1 MYKLPVWGTVSTVY
15 AFIWH
20 ERMAWFKFA
29 LALLTLVLIGF
40 ALMMLQVFGISLLSE
55 NAEGNGL
62 VIVLLGLI
70 ILFFLAYAA
79 LFLTFTVAW
88 HRHYL
93 LWPEPTS
100 VRELFIWSKR
110 HWVYLGRSL
119 LIGLMGLIAFFAA
132 GALILVFAV
141 PLFSLEQGN
150 DPQSF
155 FNIGAFIQLFLI
167 QFATLALV
175 LVVLAAWL
183 PSLPAAAIEDHSI
196 GLRNSMK
203 LTWGNRWRI
212 GGILIVG
219 SFLPFYGLQ
228 AFIQILVLN
237 AFFGGSSD
245 PFQAAMEL
253 AASPLFQIGLNFVS
267 FFFSFLGIAVGVS
280 LVTASYQQLRDNVP
294 LEDETPAA

>member
-1 MYKLPVWGTVSTVY
+1 
-15 AFIWH
+15 
-20 ERMAWFKFA
+20 
-29 LALLTLVLIGF
+29 
-40 ALMMLQVFGISLLSE
+40 
-55 NAEGNGL
+55 
-62 VIVLLGLI
+62 
-70 ILFFLAYAA
+70 
-79 LFLTFTVAW
+79 
-88 HRHYL
+88 
-93 LWPEPTS
+93 
-100 VRELFIWSKR
+100 
-110 HWVYLGRSL
+110 
-119 LIGLMGLIAFFAA
+119 MGLIAFFAA